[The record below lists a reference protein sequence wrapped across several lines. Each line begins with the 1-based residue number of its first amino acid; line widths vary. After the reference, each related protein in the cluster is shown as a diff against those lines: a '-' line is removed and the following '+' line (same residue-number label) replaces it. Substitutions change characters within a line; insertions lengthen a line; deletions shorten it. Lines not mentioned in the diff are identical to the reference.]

1 MQFVMG
7 GMVVWMLPSVKHLVQ
22 LHQEAVDVIG
32 EGKFTWSVAGG
43 GRWQIPLA
51 AAAMAMGA
59 PNIRVGLEDSLYAG
73 KGKMAKSSAD
83 QVKMAANIAKELGL
97 DIATPDDAREILG
110 LKGISKVG
118 F

>member
-1 MQFVMG
+1 
-7 GMVVWMLPSVKHLVQ
+7 
-22 LHQEAVDVIG
+22 VIG

-51 AAAMAMGA
+51 ATAMAMGA
-59 PNIRVGLEDSLYAG
+59 PNIRVGLEDSVYAG

-83 QVKMAANIAKELGL
+83 QVRIAANIAREMGL
-97 DIATPDDAREILG
+97 EIATPDEAREIMG
-110 LKGISKVG
+110 LKGIDKVG